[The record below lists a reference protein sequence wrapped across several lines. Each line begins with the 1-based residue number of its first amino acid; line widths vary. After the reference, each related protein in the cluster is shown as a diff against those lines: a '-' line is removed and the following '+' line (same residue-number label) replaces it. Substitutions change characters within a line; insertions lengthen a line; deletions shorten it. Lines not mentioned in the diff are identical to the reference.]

1 MINKIE
7 EKYEHV
13 FYFCIW
19 GSKYIDQFSKY
30 TCNSL
35 LLNLKK
41 TNNKKN
47 LIYIWTTKNDLKYL
61 KKKKIIKK
69 LNKII
74 DIKYFEFDYVK
85 KKYYLTTN
93 KYTFLS
99 VLQSLFIATFSFNT
113 KYIWFLYPDF
123 IFSENSL
130 NFMINKIKKNK
141 KIEAILIPV
150 PQVNFESIESIY
162 KKKGFNYISKKL
174 PEVIIDNLHKIVKI
188 FDARNTQ
195 LNTISV
201 SCIHERAYLIMNNFH
216 LHPVVIKTDVE
227 NYNYF
232 DSVFPSLDEGY
243 TRILK
248 NKLTY
253 IPKNSDEVAF
263 LSLLGENEIKFPK
276 FEFNLSQSLD
286 WCEAHVNNFQIQDL
300 NNNFLFYKKKTKLN
314 NLQFNKNLLIKFKKR
329 IIDRLKL
336 SNKELLKKRLNTQ
349 LISRFTNREVKNDTI
364 KILDTKN
371 NYLKLIFKNQFY
383 KIFKKKIRKIILD
396 IYDKEKTK
404 ESSLIYKLY
413 LDSFNLNKIKLKK

>member
-1 MINKIE
+1 MVNELEK
-7 EKYEHV
+7 KYEHV

-41 TNNKKN
+41 INNKKN
-47 LIYIWTTKNDLKYL
+47 LIYIWTTKNDLRYL
-61 KKKKIIKK
+61 KNKKIIKE
-69 LNKII
+69 LSKII
-74 DIKYFEFDYVK
+74 NIKYFEIDYIK
-85 KKYYLTTN
+85 ANNYLKTN

-99 VLQSLFIATFSFNT
+99 ILQSLFIGTFSFNT

-130 NFMINKIKKNK
+130 NFLINKLKKNK
-141 KIEAILIPV
+141 KLDSILLPI
-150 PQVNFESIESIY
+150 PQVNFEKLEKIY
-162 KKKGFNYISKKL
+162 EKNGYNYISDKL
-174 PEVIIDNLHKIVKI
+174 PEIIIDNLHKIVKI

-201 SCIHERAYLIMNNFH
+201 SCIHEQEYLIMNNFH
-216 LHPVVIKTDVE
+216 LHPVVIKTDVR

-243 TRILK
+243 TRILE

-253 IPKNSDEVAF
+253 LPKSSDEVAF
-263 LSLLGENEIKFPK
+263 LSMLGKDEIKFPK
-276 FEFNLSQSLD
+276 FEFNLNQSID
-286 WCEAHVNNFQIQDL
+286 WCEAHVNNFQRQNL

-314 NLQFNKNLLIKFKKR
+314 NLQFNKNLLNKFKER
-329 IIDRLKL
+329 LTNRLKL
-336 SNKELLKKRLNTQ
+336 SDKELFKKKFHTQ
-349 LISRFTNREVKNDTI
+349 LIARYTRQDIKNEEI
-364 KILDTKN
+364 KILTIKN
-371 NYLKLIFKNQFY
+371 KYLKLVFKNQFY
-383 KIFKKKIRKIILD
+383 KIFKKKISKIILD

-404 ESSLIYKLY
+404 ESNIIYKLY

>member
-1 MINKIE
+1 MINKIK

-74 DIKYFEFDYVK
+74 GIKYFEFDYVK

-141 KIEAILIPV
+141 K
-150 PQVNFESIESIY
+150 
-162 KKKGFNYISKKL
+162 
-174 PEVIIDNLHKIVKI
+174 
-188 FDARNTQ
+188 
-195 LNTISV
+195 
-201 SCIHERAYLIMNNFH
+201 
-216 LHPVVIKTDVE
+216 
-227 NYNYF
+227 
-232 DSVFPSLDEGY
+232 
-243 TRILK
+243 
-248 NKLTY
+248 
-253 IPKNSDEVAF
+253 
-263 LSLLGENEIKFPK
+263 
-276 FEFNLSQSLD
+276 
-286 WCEAHVNNFQIQDL
+286 
-300 NNNFLFYKKKTKLN
+300 
-314 NLQFNKNLLIKFKKR
+314 
-329 IIDRLKL
+329 
-336 SNKELLKKRLNTQ
+336 
-349 LISRFTNREVKNDTI
+349 
-364 KILDTKN
+364 
-371 NYLKLIFKNQFY
+371 
-383 KIFKKKIRKIILD
+383 
-396 IYDKEKTK
+396 
-404 ESSLIYKLY
+404 
-413 LDSFNLNKIKLKK
+413 